1 MKFRYLPPMKCL
13 LFYFGFIL
21 ACAPVSAQERASK
34 PINLDEALQ
43 EPVPQDR
50 AMSYYYFALAKWNEQ
65 TGDAAKAL
73 SQMEK
78 ALQYNKDSAALHLE
92 MAMLLL
98 QVDNRIQQAINY
110 AEEASRIDPEYP
122 DPHMFLAEIYY
133 RFQGR
138 FGPDKEALEK
148 VVQELKTFLD
158 LAPENGNAY
167 YSLGRAYS
175 DLNQP
180 EKAIEAYEKFQSLT
194 PDSVAGYKEI
204 ARIYQ
209 QANNYEKALEYLNKA
224 LEIQPNSPDSLQL
237 LAELY
242 AKLQRSKDA
251 VPVYRKLLQIMGS
264 NNTVKRNLALSLI
277 ESGQNKEAV
286 DLLNEILQTLPG
298 NVDALI
304 LLGRAQI
311 GLMEYPKAIETLRSI
326 RTRGGSEL
334 YVSSQFYLGIALRGN
349 REYSEAV
356 KIFSDLLEAST
367 YAEGGQNDRLVF
379 QHNLALCY
387 LAMEDYESA
396 IALYQEMAK
405 NDPDMNYELM
415 NAYRLNRQFDKAIQI
430 GKMEYEKNPGDIRRG
445 ILYAQTLADAG
456 KIDDGVSV
464 LNGLLKSNPSE
475 VDLYIHLSQ
484 IYLQDKRYSEAEDI
498 LNQAEKN
505 ELKGEQAEKQLKY
518 QQATV
523 LEKQKDYDRLE
534 SLLLGLIESDPEDMN
549 AKFYL
554 FAVYEKQKEYN
565 LAETLLSGMIETN
578 PENMEAK
585 YYLATVYERQ
595 KDYERAEVLFKE
607 VIKEDPQNAGALNY
621 FGYMLADLGIRLDEA
636 IDYVQKALAIEPEN
650 GAFLDSLG
658 WAYFKL
664 NDLENA
670 EKYLLQADQR
680 IKDDPVV
687 YDHLGDL
694 YYKTGDFQKAHD
706 FWSQSIKIGTEQEEI
721 QKVQKKLDQLQEK
734 LQEKR

>member
-1 MKFRYLPPMKCL
+1 MKFRYLPPLKCL

-21 ACAPVSAQERASK
+21 ACTPVLAQERASK

-73 SQMEK
+73 SQMET
-78 ALQYNKDSAALHLE
+78 ALDYNRDSPTLHLE
-92 MAMLLL
+92 LAVLLEK
-98 QVDNRIQQAINY
+98 NGRTQQAITH
-110 AEEASRIDPEYP
+110 AEEAARLDPENP
-122 DPHMFLAEIYY
+122 DPHLVLANIYF
-133 RFQGR
+133 RSQRMSGSNEGIR
-138 FGPDKEALEK
+138 KA
-148 VVQELKTFLD
+148 VQELEKYRDLD
-158 LAPENGNAY
+158 PENGGAY
-167 YSLGRAYS
+167 FALGRAYLE
-175 DLNQP
+175 LNEL
-180 EKAIEAYEKFQSLT
+180 EKAVEAFEKFQSLT
-194 PDSVAGYKEI
+194 PGSDAGYKEL
-204 ARIYQ
+204 AKYYEK
-209 QANNYEKALEYLNKA
+209 AENYEKALEYLEKA
-224 LEIQPNSPDSLQL
+224 LEIQPNSPDSLEL
-237 LAELY
+237 LVGLY

-251 VPVYRKLLQIMGS
+251 VPVYRKLLELMGS
-264 NNTVKRNLALSLI
+264 NITVKRNLALSLI
-277 ESGQNKEAV
+277 ESGQNKEAI
-286 DLLNEILQTLPG
+286 DLLNEILQDDPG

-311 GLMEYPKAIETLRSI
+311 GLMEYRKAIETLRSI
-326 RTRGGSEL
+326 RTSELGEL
-334 YVSSQFYLGIALRGN
+334 YVSSQFYLGIALRSN
-349 REYSEAV
+349 KEYSEAV
-356 KIFSDLLEAST
+356 KIFSDLLESST
-367 YAEGGQNDRLVF
+367 LLGGQNNRLVF
-379 QHNLALCY
+379 QHHLALCY

-405 NDPDMNYELM
+405 NDPNMNYELM

-456 KIDDGVSV
+456 KIEDGVSI

-484 IYLQDKRYSEAEDI
+484 IYLEDKRYSEAEDI
-498 LNQAEKN
+498 LSQAEKS
-505 ELKGEQAEKQLKY
+505 ELKGERAEKQLKY
-518 QQATV
+518 QLATV
-523 LEKQKDYDRLE
+523 LEKQKDFDRLE
-534 SLLLGLIESDPEDMN
+534 SLLLDLIESDPEDMN

-565 LAETLLSGMIETN
+565 LAESLLSGMLEVN

-595 KDYERAEVLFKE
+595 KDYERAEVLFKQ
-607 VIKEDPQNAGALNY
+607 VINEDPQHAGALNY
-621 FGYMLADLGIRLDEA
+621 LGYMLADLGIRLDEA

-694 YYKTGDFQKAHD
+694 YYKTGDFQKAHN

-721 QKVQKKLDQLQEK
+721 QKVQKKLDK
-734 LQEKR
+734 LQDKLQGKRQVE